1 MDYASIY
8 SLRRVFLTPLQLTA
22 MEMRRAFDFLSY
34 QKVNYPLANAICFK
48 RDGKWKTYSTEQ
60 VVKICDQVSLG
71 LMKMGIKKGDNIAL
85 VSESRPE
92 WNFIDL
98 AVQQIGAVLVPMYPN
113 LSVEDY
119 RYIIDEAEIK
129 LAFVSNTHH
138 LNKIAEAATSLD
150 ADHIY
155 AFDKINGCHHWTEIG
170 VAGGK
175 QDPAPLVSAK
185 KRIEEDDLL
194 TIIYT
199 SGTTGNPKGVMLSHK
214 NVVSNAIAAAKVSD
228 ITPGN
233 ARALSFLPLN
243 HIYERTGVYM
253 YLYLG
258 VSIYY
263 AESIDTV
270 GDNIKDVKPHTF
282 NTVPRLLEKVYDKII
297 TKGEELTTVK
307 KGIFF
312 WALNLALKYDPEQ
325 QGGAIY
331 KQQLALAD
339 KLVFSKWREALGGH
353 VRHIQS
359 GAAALQPRLARV
371 FWAAGIR
378 VLEGYGL
385 TETSPVVTATQLDG
399 VKIGHVGKT
408 VEGVSIKLGADKE
421 ILCKGPNLM
430 MGYYKNPELT
440 ADVIKDGWFHTGD
453 IGEINDGFLKI
464 TDRKKELF
472 KTSGGLYIAPQI
484 IENKLKE
491 SPLIDQ
497 AMVVG
502 EGKKYPAALIS
513 PNFDKLNEIASSN
526 FILYSDDDELVTNEQ
541 VVKALQKN
549 IDELN
554 KHLGQWERIKQFR
567 ILPDTWSPDTGE
579 LTPTLKLKRRVIHEK
594 YAYVISDIYKDD
606 GSDLFKDVEE
616 MALEDMDPELLK
628 ALQD

>member
-1 MDYASIY
+1 
-8 SLRRVFLTPLQLTA
+8 
-22 MEMRRAFDFLSY
+22 MEIRRAFDFLLY
-34 QKVNYPLANAICFK
+34 QKVNYPLSNAISFK
-48 RDGKWKTYSTEQ
+48 RDGKWKKYSTEQ

-71 LMKMGIKKGDNIAL
+71 LLKMGIKKGDNIAL

-119 RYIIDEAEIK
+119 RYIINEAEIK
-129 LAFVSNTHH
+129 LAFVSNAEHF
-138 LNKIAEAATSLD
+138 NKIADAATSLD
-150 ADHIY
+150 SDQIFS
-155 AFDKINGCHHWTEIG
+155 FDKIKGSRHWTQIG
-170 VAGGK
+170 LAGG
-175 QDPAPLVSAK
+175 QEDPALLLEARKS
-185 KRIEEDDLL
+185 ISEDDLL

-214 NVVSNAIAAAKVSD
+214 NIVSNAIAASKVSD
-228 ITPGN
+228 ITPGS

-243 HIYERTGVYM
+243 HVYERTGVYM

-258 VSIYY
+258 VSIFY
-263 AESIDTV
+263 AESIETV
-270 GDNIKDVKPHTF
+270 GDNIKEVKPHTF

-297 TKGEELTTVK
+297 AKGEELTTVK

-312 WALNLALKYDPEQ
+312 WALNLALKFDPDKNA
-325 QGGAIY
+325 GAIY
-331 KQQLALAD
+331 KRQLAVAD

-353 VRHIQS
+353 VLHIQS

-371 FWAAGIR
+371 FWAAGIK

-385 TETSPVVTATQLDG
+385 TETSPVVTATQLNG

-408 VEGVSIKLGADKE
+408 VESVSIKLGKDNE

-440 ADVIKDGWFHTGD
+440 AEVIKDGWFHTGD

-491 SPLIDQ
+491 SVLIDQ

-526 FILYSDDDELVTNEQ
+526 FILFSDYDELVENEQ
-541 VVKALQKN
+541 VFKELQKH
-549 IDELN
+549 IDQLN
-554 KHLGQWERIKQFR
+554 KHLGKWEQIKQFR

-579 LTPTLKLKRRVIHEK
+579 LTPTLKLKRRVIKDK
-594 YAYVISDIYKDD
+594 YEHVIADIYKDD
-606 GSDLFKDVEE
+606 GSDLFKGVEE
-616 MALEDMDPELLK
+616 MAFEDMDPDLVKE
-628 ALQD
+628 LQD

>member
-1 MDYASIY
+1 
-8 SLRRVFLTPLQLTA
+8 
-22 MEMRRAFDFLSY
+22 MEIKRAFDFLLY
-34 QKVNYPLANAICFK
+34 QNVNYPLSNAISFK
-48 RDGKWKTYSTEQ
+48 RDGKWKKYSTAQ
-60 VVKICDQVSLG
+60 VVKISNQVSIG

-113 LSVEDY
+113 LSVADY

-129 LAFVSNTHH
+129 LAFVSNTEH
-138 LNKIAEAATSLD
+138 LNKIAEAATSVD
-150 ADHIY
+150 SDRIY
-155 AFDKINGCHHWTEIG
+155 SFDKIKACHHWTEIG
-170 VAGGK
+170 IAGGK
-175 QDPAPLVSAK
+175 QDPAPLEKIRNS
-185 KRIEEDDLL
+185 ISEEDLL

-214 NVVSNAIAAAKVSD
+214 NVVSNAIAASKVSD
-228 ITPGN
+228 ITPGK

-258 VSIYY
+258 VSIFY
-263 AESIDTV
+263 AESIETV
-270 GDNIKDVKPHTF
+270 GDNIKEVKPHTF

-297 TKGEELTTVK
+297 AKGEELSTVK

-312 WALNLALKYDPEQ
+312 WALNLALKYDPDKNA
-325 QGGAIY
+325 GAIY
-331 KQQLALAD
+331 KRQLAIAD
-339 KLVFSKWREALGGH
+339 KLIFSKWREALGGH
-353 VRHIQS
+353 VLHIQS

-371 FWAAGIR
+371 FWAAGIK

-385 TETSPVVTATQLDG
+385 TETSPVVTATQLEG

-408 VEGVSIKLGADKE
+408 VEGVSIKLGKGNE

-430 MGYYKNPELT
+430 MGYYKNPDLT
-440 ADVIKDGWFHTGD
+440 AEVIKDGWFHTGD

-491 SPLIDQ
+491 SALIDQ

-502 EGKKYPAALIS
+502 EGKKYPAALIT
-513 PNFDKLNEIASSN
+513 PNFDKLNEIASNN
-526 FILYSDDDELVTNEQ
+526 FILYSDYEELVENEQ
-541 VVKALQKN
+541 VLKELQKD
-549 IDELN
+549 IDQLN
-554 KHLGQWERIKQFR
+554 KQLGQWERIKQFR
-567 ILPDTWSPDTGE
+567 VLPDTWSPETGE
-579 LTPTLKLKRRVIHEK
+579 LTPTLKLKRRIIKDK
-594 YAYVISDIYKDD
+594 YDSTIAEIYKDD
-606 GSDLFKDVEE
+606 GSDLFKGVEE
-616 MALEDMDPELLK
+616 MSLQDMDPELLK
-628 ALQD
+628 ELQD

>member
-1 MDYASIY
+1 
-8 SLRRVFLTPLQLTA
+8 
-22 MEMRRAFDFLSY
+22 MEIRRAFDFLTY
-34 QKVNYPLANAICFK
+34 QKLKYPLTNAISFK
-48 RDGKWKTYSTEQ
+48 REGKWKKYSTEQ
-60 VVKICDQVSLG
+60 VVKICNQVSLG
-71 LMKMGIKKGDNIAL
+71 LLKLGIKKGDNIAL

-119 RYIIDEAEIK
+119 RYILDEAEIK
-129 LAFVSNTHH
+129 LAFVSNTAH
-138 LNKIAEAATSLD
+138 LNKIAEAASSIDT
-150 ADHIY
+150 DHIY
-155 AFDKINGCHHWTEIG
+155 SFDKIKGCLHWTEIG

-175 QDPAPLVSAK
+175 EDPEQLVKIRKS
-185 KRIEEDDLL
+185 ITEDDLL

-214 NVVSNAIAAAKVSD
+214 NVVSNAISASKVSD
-228 ITPGN
+228 ITPGK

-243 HIYERTGVYM
+243 HIYERTGIYM
-253 YLYLG
+253 YLYMG
-258 VSIYY
+258 VSIFY
-263 AESIDTV
+263 AEAIETV
-270 GDNIKDVKPHTF
+270 GDNIKEVKPHTF

-297 TKGEELTTVK
+297 AKGEELSTVK

-312 WALNLALKYDPEQ
+312 WALNLALKYDPDKNP
-325 QGGAIY
+325 GAIY
-331 KQQLALAD
+331 KRQLAVAD
-339 KLVFSKWREALGGH
+339 KLIFSKWREALGGN
-353 VRHIQS
+353 VLHIQS

-371 FWAAGIR
+371 FWAAGIK

-385 TETSPVVTATQLDG
+385 TETSPVVTATQLEG
-399 VKIGHVGKT
+399 MKIGHVGKT
-408 VEGVSIKLGADKE
+408 VEGVSIKLGKDNE

-430 MGYYKNPELT
+430 VGYYKNPELT
-440 ADVIKDGWFHTGD
+440 AEVIKDGWFHTGD

-491 SPLIDQ
+491 SQLIDQ
-497 AMVVG
+497 TMVIG

-526 FILYSDDDELVTNEQ
+526 FILFSDHEELVENETII
-541 VVKALQKN
+541 KEIQKE
-549 IDELN
+549 IDQLN

-567 ILPDTWSPDTGE
+567 ILPDTWSPESGE
-579 LTPTLKLKRRVIHEK
+579 LTPTLKLKRRVLKDK
-594 YAYVISDIYKDD
+594 YSAVIADIYKDD
-606 GSDLFKDVEE
+606 GSDLFKGVEE
-616 MALEDMDPELLK
+616 LSLEDLDPELAK
-628 ALQD
+628 ELQD